1 MGAHHQVTMQPC
13 VGSTEALQRIA
24 FAPGQLKRS
33 VSFWLGPGAS
43 ARVEAIA
50 EVYEDEEG
58 CAAGEEWGCV
68 AEGASNTAD
77 PMGKYPSTPHLPFS
91 PSVNPDDIVAN
102 SSQCAGILAGEIV
115 ITEKLDGGN
124 CCIMDGQVYARTH
137 NAPTAHAWF
146 SPIKEMVSYLQYL
159 IPEGLALF
167 GECMVAI
174 HSIEYDQ
181 LEHYFYL
188 FGVFDRN
195 TQCWYSWDDVVAF
208 AADLNLPTVPERF
221 RGHVSEQKAAFERS
235 VCKYV
240 RAGHVQT
247 AADFRR
253 TWKKHSLFDSANKP
267 KKKAA
272 EYKNLR
278 ITMKKGHNG
287 PTRPCTHVVCM
298 DTGQG
303 VCFLDMNLVG
313 GNFVIQRGSF
323 DGHGC
328 CHKLHG
334 VTIAASELGEFF
346 PLSGT
351 QEYVGVNAKPILVAL
366 CRGISKEC
374 NSSLTLSCR
383 DALVEY

>member
-1 MGAHHQVTMQPC
+1 MGNLTSVTMQP
-13 VGSTEALQRIA
+13 SHRIA
-24 FAPGQLKRS
+24 FDPGQLKRS

-58 CAAGEEWGCV
+58 CAEEEWGCV
-68 AEGASNTAD
+68 AEGASNTAA

-102 SSQCAGILAGEIV
+102 SSQCVGILTGEIV

-221 RGHVSEQKAAFERS
+221 RGHVSELKAGQYEGNLQKYLEAQANIPSVLASEQTPEGFVVRVPTEFQMAAFERS

-253 TWKKHSLFDSANKP
+253 TWKK
-267 KKKAA
+267 
-272 EYKNLR
+272 
-278 ITMKKGHNG
+278 
-287 PTRPCTHVVCM
+287 
-298 DTGQG
+298 
-303 VCFLDMNLVG
+303 
-313 GNFVIQRGSF
+313 
-323 DGHGC
+323 
-328 CHKLHG
+328 
-334 VTIAASELGEFF
+334 
-346 PLSGT
+346 
-351 QEYVGVNAKPILVAL
+351 
-366 CRGISKEC
+366 
-374 NSSLTLSCR
+374 TLS
-383 DALVEY
+383 V